1 MSRGIKCFLFNT
13 DAFGHLLILKRV
25 IIFVL
30 GLFSYNRYNGF
41 NQLKIKGTENI
52 EKLPNKGVLIVSNH
66 QTYFADVFAMFHV
79 IFSAKN
85 GYVNSIQ
92 NPMYLLHP
100 KLNLYYIAARETMR
114 KGFLAKI
121 FAYAGAISIKRSW
134 RSSGRNIQG
143 NIDRKDPE
151 NIKKAL
157 NEGWVITFPQGTT
170 TPFMPGRK
178 GTAIIIKQNKPV
190 VVPVVIDGFR
200 RAYDKK
206 GLVIKKKGVRK
217 SITFKK
223 PLNIDYENYSVEKI
237 MMQIMDSIEQSPKFL
252 RVKPI
257 KNSNKS

>member
-1 MSRGIKCFLFNT
+1 MIREKKRFLFYM
-13 DAFGHLLILKRV
+13 DIFGNVLIFKRI
-25 IIFVL
+25 IIFIF

-41 NQLKIKGTENI
+41 NQLNIKGTENLND
-52 EKLPNKGVLIVSNH
+52 LPNSGVLIVSNH

-92 NPMYLLHP
+92 NPMYLLYP

-114 KGFLAKI
+114 KGILAKI
-121 FAYAGAISIKRSW
+121 FAYSGAITIKRSW
-134 RSSGRNIQG
+134 RSAGKNIQR

-151 NIKKAL
+151 NIQKAL
-157 NEGWVITFPQGTT
+157 NSGWVITFPQGTT

-178 GTAIIIKQNKPV
+178 GTAMIIKRNKPV

-206 GLVIKKKGVRK
+206 GLIIKKKGVRK
-217 SITFKK
+217 SITFKE
-223 PLNIDYENYSVEKI
+223 PLKIDYENDSAEKI
-237 MMQIMDSIEQSPKFL
+237 MEQIMDSIEQSPRFMKI
-252 RVKPI
+252 KPI
-257 KNSNKS
+257 KKTNT